1 MKNYIFK
8 LGKQAKEVSV
18 KSLKSKK
25 KDKDLIDYCNLI
37 IKNQLKIIS
46 ENKKDLKKARDKR

>member
-25 KDKDLIDYCNLI
+25 KDKVLKDYCKLK
-37 IKNQLKIIS
+37 IKNQIKII
-46 ENKKDLKKARDKR
+46 